1 MKKLFVMV
9 LVIVTVMAFYSMAF
23 ATTFTRSAQCVNETT
38 YVSSVNGTSG
48 AQGKAV
54 RMQYNAQGCSNS
66 YTNHFKVMSSNGAR
80 QFGSKFVLPVQ
91 EYPLTCDVA
100 LDNGGAYHLDMRGNT
115 RYALKV

>member
-1 MKKLFVMV
+1 PSSFISRWCLKGMVLYENMKKLFVMV

-48 AQGKAV
+48 AKGKAV

-80 QFGSKFVLPVQ
+80 LYSNPALPYDQF
-91 EYPLTCDVA
+91 D
-100 LDNGGAYHLDMRGNT
+100 
-115 RYALKV
+115 